1 MALLL
6 VGLQMQMKP
15 EQQFTAHSSLVTYA
29 QESLSAL
36 RVSPSI
42 SSKRIWSGMVQG
54 AGRRLGGGGDDVLP
68 TVMIIR
74 RLRGGYEKNKDDEE
88 WKKSVPIK
96 IRQLPFAK
104 EGQLMRPKWTKN
116 KKANPQV
123 GDRRKLIAERMK
135 NHTERIYG
143 RSFIGP
149 DGQSYIPRGECI
161 DLKSEM
167 QRTNKTWR
175 QLAMEVMST
184 TKPPPFSWEYNP
196 PELFNENGELRLHPL
211 KPKPFGEATYF
222 LRHNAMRRFT
232 RRRVK
237 HHARSMAE
245 LKRPA
250 NQKRSSRK
258 SARGT

>member
-175 QLAMEVMST
+175 QLAME
-184 TKPPPFSWEYNP
+184 
-196 PELFNENGELRLHPL
+196 LFNENGELRLHPL

>member
-1 MALLL
+1 M
-6 VGLQMQMKP
+6 GQ
-15 EQQFTAHSSLVTYA
+15 
-29 QESLSAL
+29 
-36 RVSPSI
+36 
-42 SSKRIWSGMVQG
+42 GG
-54 AGRRLGGGGDDVLP
+54 AGMIQEVCQVGEGSDVVVP
-68 TVMIIR
+68 ATPVVR
-74 RLRGGYEKNKDDEE
+74 RLRGGYEKRADEA

-104 EGQLMRPKWTKN
+104 EGQLMRPKWTRN

-149 DGQSYIPRGECI
+149 DGRSYIPKGECK

-184 TKPPPFSWEYNP
+184 TKPPPFSWEYSP
-196 PELFNENGELRLHPL
+196 PELFHESGEPRLNPS

-222 LRHNAMRRFT
+222 LKHNAMRRFT

-245 LKRPA
+245 LKRPV